1 MNGFSF
7 WTIWL
12 RNGRV
17 WKKNILAT
25 LIGNLGQPLLFLL
38 AMGYGLGR
46 DMAEVEG
53 LTYLQFIAPG
63 LVASA
68 VMYSAALETTY
79 GSYTRLTVQKTY
91 EAILMTPI
99 GVVDLVLGEIVW
111 GASKGVLAG
120 VIMLLALPLFGVVPS
135 PWVVAL
141 LPVLFLSGMFFS
153 AFGLIM
159 TALAKNYDFFNYFTS
174 LVITPL
180 FLFSGI
186 FFPVQMQNNLDGNR
200 TQACLPL
207 LLFEGLQAFV
217 EGAQGGKRLIIIYKQ
232 EFLRAFRGLHPHL
245 NQKIAQGLQKS
256 GPPAL
261 QNLLPL
267 IREGANGQQGGMIY
281 IVHFLSSS

>member
-1 MNGFSF
+1 MRGFSF
-7 WTIWL
+7 CTIWL
-12 RNGRV
+12 RNWRV
-17 WKKNILAT
+17 WKKHILAA

-46 DMAEVEG
+46 DVGPMNG

-91 EAILMTPI
+91 EAILMTPL

-111 GASKGVLAG
+111 GASKGLLAG

-135 PWVVAL
+135 PWVLAL

-186 FFPVQMQNNLDGNR
+186 FFPVQTMAQPVRGLLEM
-200 TQACLPL
+200 LPL
-207 LLFEGLQAFV
+207 TPIVSLARIFCYGRFDEPILLKFLGSILVTGCAV
-217 EGAQGGKRLIIIYKQ
+217 WLAGYLLRRRLIQ
-232 EFLRAFRGLHPHL
+232 
-245 NQKIAQGLQKS
+245 
-256 GPPAL
+256 
-261 QNLLPL
+261 
-267 IREGANGQQGGMIY
+267 
-281 IVHFLSSS
+281 

>member
-1 MNGFSF
+1 MSVAQDQRVTSENRCNRGFHAISTNMNGFSF
-7 WTIWL
+7 LAIWL

-17 WKKNILAT
+17 WKKHILAT

-38 AMGYGLGR
+38 ALGYGLGR
-46 DMAEVEG
+46 DMAPMDG

-91 EAILMTPI
+91 EAILMTPL

-111 GASKGVLAG
+111 GASKGVLSAL
-120 VIMLLALPLFGVVPS
+120 IMLLTLPLFGVVPS
-135 PWVVAL
+135 PWVVLL
-141 LPVLFLSGMFFS
+141 LPVLFVSGMFFS

-186 FFPVQMQNNLDGNR
+186 FFPVQTMAPPIRSVLEM
-200 TQACLPL
+200 LPL
-207 LLFEGLQAFV
+207 TPIVSLARILCYGRLDEPVLLKILGPLLATGCAV
-217 EGAQGGKRLIIIYKQ
+217 WLAGYLIRRRLIQ
-232 EFLRAFRGLHPHL
+232 
-245 NQKIAQGLQKS
+245 
-256 GPPAL
+256 
-261 QNLLPL
+261 
-267 IREGANGQQGGMIY
+267 
-281 IVHFLSSS
+281 

>member
-1 MNGFSF
+1 MEETHMSVAQDQRVTSENRCNRGFHAISTNMNGFSF
-7 WTIWL
+7 LAIWL

-17 WKKNILAT
+17 WKKHILAT

-38 AMGYGLGR
+38 ALGYGLGR
-46 DMAEVEG
+46 DMAPMDG

-91 EAILMTPI
+91 EAILMTPL

-111 GASKGVLAG
+111 GASKGVLSAL
-120 VIMLLALPLFGVVPS
+120 IMLLTLPLFGVVPS
-135 PWVVAL
+135 PWVVLL
-141 LPVLFLSGMFFS
+141 LPVLFVSGMFFS

-186 FFPVQMQNNLDGNR
+186 FFPVQTMAPPIRSVLEM
-200 TQACLPL
+200 LPL
-207 LLFEGLQAFV
+207 TPIVSLARILCYGRLDEPVLLKILGSFLATGCAVWLA
-217 EGAQGGKRLIIIYKQ
+217 GYLIRRRLIQ
-232 EFLRAFRGLHPHL
+232 
-245 NQKIAQGLQKS
+245 
-256 GPPAL
+256 
-261 QNLLPL
+261 
-267 IREGANGQQGGMIY
+267 
-281 IVHFLSSS
+281 

>member
-1 MNGFSF
+1 MWFFTITINMNGFSF
-7 WTIWL
+7 LTIWL
-12 RNGRV
+12 RNWRV
-17 WKKNILAT
+17 WKKHILAT

-46 DMAEVEG
+46 EMAPMDG

-91 EAILMTPI
+91 EAILMTPL

-120 VIMLLALPLFGVVPS
+120 IIMLLALPLFGVGPS
-135 PWVVAL
+135 PWVVLL

-153 AFGLIM
+153 ACGLIM

-186 FFPVQMQNNLDGNR
+186 FFPVESLSS
-200 TQACLPL
+200 PL
-207 LLFEGLQAFV
+207 KDLLG
-217 EGAQGGKRLIIIYKQ
+217 
-232 EFLRAFRGLHPHL
+232 
-245 NQKIAQGLQKS
+245 
-256 GPPAL
+256 
-261 QNLLPL
+261 LLPL
-267 IREGANGQQGGMIY
+267 AP
-281 IVHFLSSS
+281 IVSLARLLTYGRFGEPVLLKVLGSFLATGCAVWLAGYLVRRRLIQ

>member
-7 WTIWL
+7 LTIWR

-17 WKKNILAT
+17 WKKHILAA

-38 AMGYGLGR
+38 ALGYGLGR
-46 DMAEVEG
+46 DMAPMDG

-68 VMYSAALETTY
+68 VMYGAALETTY

-91 EAILMTPI
+91 EAILMTPL

-111 GASKGVLAG
+111 GASKGVLSAL
-120 VIMLLALPLFGVVPS
+120 IMLLILPLFGVVPS
-135 PWVVAL
+135 PWVLAL
-141 LPVLFLSGMFFS
+141 LPVLFISGMFFS
-153 AFGLIM
+153 ACGLIM

-186 FFPVQMQNNLDGNR
+186 FFPVQTMAPPVRRVLEV
-200 TQACLPL
+200 LPL
-207 LLFEGLQAFV
+207 TPIVSLARIFCYGRFGEPVLLKIIGSFLVTGCAVWLAGYLV
-217 EGAQGGKRLIIIYKQ
+217 RRRLIQ
-232 EFLRAFRGLHPHL
+232 
-245 NQKIAQGLQKS
+245 
-256 GPPAL
+256 
-261 QNLLPL
+261 
-267 IREGANGQQGGMIY
+267 
-281 IVHFLSSS
+281 

>member
-1 MNGFSF
+1 MEETHMSIAQDQRATSENRCNRGFHAISTSMSGFSF

-91 EAILMTPI
+91 EAILMTPL

-111 GASKGVLAG
+111 GASKGVLAAL
-120 VIMLLALPLFGVVPS
+120 IMLLTLPLFGVVPS

-141 LPVLFLSGMFFS
+141 LPVLFLSGMFFA

-186 FFPVQMQNNLDGNR
+186 FFPVETMAPPVRGILEM
-200 TQACLPL
+200 LPL
-207 LLFEGLQAFV
+207 TPIVSLSRILCYGRFNEPILLKLLGSLLATGFAVWLAGYLLRR
-217 EGAQGGKRLIIIYKQ
+217 RLIQ
-232 EFLRAFRGLHPHL
+232 
-245 NQKIAQGLQKS
+245 
-256 GPPAL
+256 
-261 QNLLPL
+261 
-267 IREGANGQQGGMIY
+267 
-281 IVHFLSSS
+281 

>member
-17 WKKNILAT
+17 WKKHILAT

-46 DMAEVEG
+46 DMVSVEG

-91 EAILMTPI
+91 EAILMTPL

-111 GASKGVLAG
+111 GASKGVLSG
-120 VIMLLALPLFGVVPS
+120 VIMLLALPLFGVTPS

-186 FFPVQMQNNLDGNR
+186 FFPVQSMAQPVRGVLEI
-200 TQACLPL
+200 LPL
-207 LLFEGLQAFV
+207 APIVSLTRSLCYGRFGEPVLLKIVGSFLATACV
-217 EGAQGGKRLIIIYKQ
+217 VSLACCLLRRRLIQ
-232 EFLRAFRGLHPHL
+232 
-245 NQKIAQGLQKS
+245 
-256 GPPAL
+256 
-261 QNLLPL
+261 
-267 IREGANGQQGGMIY
+267 
-281 IVHFLSSS
+281 

>member
-7 WTIWL
+7 WSIWL

-17 WKKNILAT
+17 WKKHILAT

-46 DMAEVEG
+46 DMATVEG
-53 LTYLQFIAPG
+53 LTYMQFIAPG

-91 EAILMTPI
+91 EAILMTPL
-99 GVVDLVLGEIVW
+99 GVADLVLGEIVW
-111 GASKGVLAG
+111 GASKGVLAAL
-120 VIMLLALPLFGVVPS
+120 IMLLTLPLFGVVPS
-135 PWVVAL
+135 PWFVAL
-141 LPVLFLSGMFFS
+141 LPVLFLSGMFFA

-186 FFPVQMQNNLDGNR
+186 FFPVQSMAPPVRVFLEI
-200 TQACLPL
+200 LPL
-207 LLFEGLQAFV
+207 TPIVSLARILCYGRFDEPILLKILGSLLITGCAV
-217 EGAQGGKRLIIIYKQ
+217 WLAGYLLRRRLIQ
-232 EFLRAFRGLHPHL
+232 
-245 NQKIAQGLQKS
+245 
-256 GPPAL
+256 
-261 QNLLPL
+261 
-267 IREGANGQQGGMIY
+267 
-281 IVHFLSSS
+281 

>member
-17 WKKNILAT
+17 WKKHVLAT

-46 DMAEVEG
+46 EMAEVDG

-68 VMYSAALETTY
+68 VMHTAALETTY

-91 EAILMTPI
+91 EAILMTPL
-99 GVVDLVLGEIVW
+99 GVIDLVLGEIVW

-120 VIMLLALPLFGVVPS
+120 IIMLLTLPLFGVVPS
-135 PWVVAL
+135 PWVVFL
-141 LPVLFLSGMFFS
+141 LPVLFISGMFFS

-159 TALAKNYDFFNYFTS
+159 TALAKNYDFFNYFIS

-186 FFPVQMQNNLDGNR
+186 FFPIQTMAPPVRGLLEM
-200 TQACLPL
+200 LPL
-207 LLFEGLQAFV
+207 TPIVSLARILSYGRFDEPIMLKILGSLLATGCAVWLA
-217 EGAQGGKRLIIIYKQ
+217 GYLLRRRLIQ
-232 EFLRAFRGLHPHL
+232 
-245 NQKIAQGLQKS
+245 
-256 GPPAL
+256 
-261 QNLLPL
+261 
-267 IREGANGQQGGMIY
+267 
-281 IVHFLSSS
+281 

>member
-1 MNGFSF
+1 MNGFAF
-7 WTIWL
+7 WTVWL

-17 WKKNILAT
+17 WKKHILVT
-25 LIGNLGQPLLFLL
+25 LIGNLGQPLLFLV

-46 DMAEVEG
+46 DMAPVAG
-53 LTYLQFIAPG
+53 LSYLQFIAPG

-91 EAILMTPI
+91 EAILMTPL

-120 VIMLLALPLFGVVPS
+120 IIMLLALPLFGVIPS

-141 LPVLFLSGMFFS
+141 LPVLFISGMFFS
-153 AFGLIM
+153 ACGIIM

-186 FFPVQMQNNLDGNR
+186 FFPVETLSPPVKGVLEM
-200 TQACLPL
+200 LPL
-207 LLFEGLQAFV
+207 TPIVSLARILSYGRFGEPILLKIIGSLLATGCAV
-217 EGAQGGKRLIIIYKQ
+217 WLAGYLIRRRLIQ
-232 EFLRAFRGLHPHL
+232 
-245 NQKIAQGLQKS
+245 
-256 GPPAL
+256 
-261 QNLLPL
+261 
-267 IREGANGQQGGMIY
+267 
-281 IVHFLSSS
+281 